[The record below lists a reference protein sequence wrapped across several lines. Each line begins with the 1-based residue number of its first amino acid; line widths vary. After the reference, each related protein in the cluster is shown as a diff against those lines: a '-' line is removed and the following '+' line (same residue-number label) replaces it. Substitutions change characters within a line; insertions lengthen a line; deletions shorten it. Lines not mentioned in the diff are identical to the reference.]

1 MSIYPTEAGFGS
13 GDAAPSDHPLMEKA
27 PVQMGGKDAT
37 YNDLFR
43 AVHDYYGHAAEGNG
57 FRANGEYNAWR
68 AHRQM
73 YSPAARG
80 AMDAETLG
88 QNSWVNSGPAG
99 AQNKGASGADT
110 IYADQK
116 AGLLPPKVVKS
127 AEEGVGADER
137 HVTNQLTDSERDQL
151 RADTTKRVV
160 EAFHGT
166 PATEEYAAAALAGAA
181 KRGWYKQSAQAI
193 VNTFGHEA
201 PRFAALL
208 SAMSP
213 QVSVQ
218 TNFANAL
225 KTYVNWDKEGRPTD
239 PSDIRRIMEE
249 SSQKSAKN
257 TDRSNVLDAW
267 VNNGVRA
274 LTADDPSN
282 VKLSGPKVHSFYNNL
297 TDNVNEVTNDAWMA
311 SFAKIDPAKLGGGLN
326 QSGPGKSATYL
337 ALSGKVRAAASLLSR
352 MTGETWTP
360 AEVQETVWSWA
371 KTAYEHA
378 EEKGDRTIPELVKNG
393 DITDDLI
400 RSTPDFHQLFSTE
413 QHRGLLQ
420 SSRFAGDAER
430 VAPGKEQST
439 NTAGTSQAR
448 QAAQEALRP
457 HLISAAER
465 LEALRQ
471 ERRASG
477 KSAPKED

>member
-1 MSIYPTEAGFGS
+1 
-13 GDAAPSDHPLMEKA
+13 MEKA
-27 PVQMGGKDAT
+27 PVKMGGKDAT

-73 YSPAARG
+73 YSPEARG

-88 QNSWVNSGPAG
+88 QNSWVNSGPPA
-99 AQNKGASGADT
+99 ALNKGASSADT

-116 AGLLPPKVVKS
+116 AGLLPPKVVKN
-127 AEEGVGADER
+127 AEEGVGADEH
-137 HVTNQLTDSERDQL
+137 HVTNQLTDEERNQL
-151 RADTTKRVV
+151 RSDSTKRLID
-160 EAFHGT
+160 AFHGA
-166 PATEEYAAAALAGAA
+166 PVAHEYAAAALAGAA
-181 KRGWYKQSAQAI
+181 KRGWYRNSSQAI
-193 VNTFGHEA
+193 VNQFGNEA

-225 KTYVNWDKEGRPTD
+225 KTYINWDNAGRPED
-239 PSDIRRIMEE
+239 PASIRKIMED

-274 LTADDPSN
+274 LTADDPTN

-297 TDNVNEVTNDAWMA
+297 TDKVNEVTNDAWMA
-311 SFAKIDPAKLGGGLN
+311 SFAKVDPAKLGGKLN
-326 QSGPGKSATYL
+326 ASGPGKSATYL
-337 ALSGKVRAAASLLSR
+337 ALSGKVRQAASMLSR
-352 MTGETWTP
+352 LTGETWTP

-378 EEKGDRTIPELVKNG
+378 EELGDRSIPDLVKNG
-393 DITDDLI
+393 DITDELI
-400 RSTPDFHQLFSTE
+400 RSTPDFHQLFSSE

-420 SSRFAGDAER
+420 SSRFAGNDER
-430 VAPGKEQST
+430 VAAGSKQGAD
-439 NTAGTSQAR
+439 TAGSSKAR
-448 QAAQEALRP
+448 QAAEAALRP
-457 HLISAAER
+457 HLISAAQR
-465 LEALRQ
+465 LEQVRQ
-471 ERRASG
+471 ERRAAG
-477 KSAPKED
+477 KSAPKDESED

>member
-1 MSIYPTEAGFGS
+1 MV
-13 GDAAPSDHPLMEKA
+13 D
-27 PVQMGGKDAT
+27 
-37 YNDLFR
+37 
-43 AVHDYYGHAAEGNG
+43 
-57 FRANGEYNAWR
+57 
-68 AHRQM
+68 
-73 YSPAARG
+73 
-80 AMDAETLG
+80 
-88 QNSWVNSGPAG
+88 
-99 AQNKGASGADT
+99 
-110 IYADQK
+110 
-116 AGLLPPKVVKS
+116 
-127 AEEGVGADER
+127 
-137 HVTNQLTDSERDQL
+137 
-151 RADTTKRVV
+151 
-160 EAFHGT
+160 AFHGA
-166 PATEEYAAAALAGAA
+166 PVAHEYAAAALAGAA
-181 KRGWYKQSAQAI
+181 KRGWYRNSSQAI
-193 VNTFGHEA
+193 VNQFGHEA

-225 KTYVNWDKEGRPTD
+225 KTYINWDNAGRPED
-239 PSDIRRIMEE
+239 PASIRKIMED

-274 LTADDPSN
+274 LTADDPTN

-311 SFAKIDPAKLGGGLN
+311 AFAKIDPAKLGGGLTK
-326 QSGPGKSATYL
+326 SGPGKSATYL
-337 ALSGKVRAAASLLSR
+337 ALSGKVRQAASMLSR
-352 MTGETWTP
+352 LTGETWTP

-378 EEKGDRTIPELVKNG
+378 EEKGDRSIPDLVKNG

-400 RSTPDFHQLFSTE
+400 RSTPDFHQLFSTD

-420 SSRFAGDAER
+420 SSRFAGNAER
-430 VAPGKEQST
+430 MAEWQKQGA
-439 NTAGTSQAR
+439 NAAGSSEAR
-448 QAAQEALRP
+448 KAAEAALRP

-471 ERRASG
+471 ERRLAGRGS
-477 KSAPKED
+477 PKEQDEEE